1 MSRRLLVAAFLVIGS
16 FVGFSNA
23 HADER
28 ADNST
33 AILSQANLSALMQ
46 PVQLADAAQFPV
58 QISAPRPK
66 VSVDG
71 KASAAKIG
79 MGAVYVSTA
88 LMHVLD
94 VDSTLKAMKRGAIES
109 NPLMKGVVKNRAAF
123 IATKA
128 AIATASIYATSRM
141 AKNNK
146 LHAIIASTAINSA
159 YLMIVKNN
167 YSIAN
172 R

>member
-33 AILSQANLSALMQ
+33 AILSQANISALMQ
-46 PVQLADAAQFPV
+46 PVQLAEAAQFPV
-58 QISAPRPK
+58 QVNVSRPN
-66 VSVDG
+66 VSIEG
-71 KASAAKIG
+71 SSAAKFG
-79 MGAVYVSTA
+79 MGAVYASTV

-94 VDSTLKAMKRGAIES
+94 VDSTMKAMKRGAVEA
-109 NPLMKGVVKNRAAF
+109 NPLMKGVVKNRGAF

-128 AIATASIYATSRM
+128 AIATVSIYATSRM
-141 AKNNK
+141 AKHNK
-146 LHAIIASTAINSA
+146 VHAIIASAAINSA

>member
-16 FVGFSNA
+16 FVGLANA
-23 HADER
+23 HAEER
-28 ADNST
+28 AENTS
-33 AILSQANLSALMQ
+33 AVLSQANLSALMQ
-46 PVQLADAAQFPV
+46 PVQLAEAAQFPV
-58 QISAPRPK
+58 NLSLPRPN

-71 KASAAKIG
+71 NSAAKMG
-79 MGAVYVSTA
+79 MAAVYASTA

-94 VDSTLKAMKRGAIES
+94 VDSTLKALKRGAIEA
-109 NPLMKGVVKNRAAF
+109 NPLMKGVVKNRGMF

-146 LHAIIASTAINSA
+146 VHAIIASAAINSA

-167 YSIAN
+167 YKIAN

>member
-1 MSRRLLVAAFLVIGS
+1 MSRRLLVAAFLAIGS

-33 AILSQANLSALMQ
+33 AILSQANISALMQ
-46 PVQLADAAQFPV
+46 PVLLAEAAQFPV
-58 QISAPRPK
+58 QINGQHQK

-71 KASAAKIG
+71 KAAAKIG
-79 MGAVYVSTA
+79 MGAVYASTA

-94 VDSTLKAMKRGAIES
+94 IDSTFKAMKRGAVES
-109 NPLMKGVVKNRAAF
+109 NPLMKGVVKNRAAV
-123 IATKA
+123 IATTA
-128 AIATASIYATSRM
+128 AIATASIYATSRI

-167 YSIAN
+167 YRIAN

>member
-1 MSRRLLVAAFLVIGS
+1 MSRRLLVAAFLAIGS
-16 FVGFSNA
+16 VVGFSNA

-33 AILSQANLSALMQ
+33 AILSQANISALMQ
-46 PVQLADAAQFPV
+46 PVQLAEAAQFPA
-58 QISAPRPK
+58 QLSMPRP
-66 VSVDG
+66 SVTVDR
-71 KASAAKIG
+71 KAAAKFG
-79 MGAVYVSTA
+79 MGAVYASTV

-94 VDSTLKAMKRGAIES
+94 VDSTLKAMKRGAVEA

>member
-33 AILSQANLSALMQ
+33 AVLSQANLSALMQ
-46 PVQLADAAQFPV
+46 PVQLAEAAQFPV
-58 QISAPRPK
+58 QISMPRPN

-71 KASAAKIG
+71 RAAAKIG
-79 MGAVYVSTA
+79 MGAIYASTA

-94 VDSTLKAMKRGAIES
+94 VDSTFKALKRGAIES

-159 YLMIVKNN
+159 YLMIVRNN
-167 YSIAN
+167 YKIAN

>member
-28 ADNST
+28 ADNTS
-33 AILSQANLSALMQ
+33 AVLSQVNLSTLMQ
-46 PVQLADAAQFPV
+46 PVQLAEAAQFPV
-58 QISAPRPK
+58 QISRPN
-66 VSVDG
+66 VSIDG
-71 KASAAKIG
+71 HSAAKLG
-79 MGAVYVSTA
+79 MGAIYATTA

-94 VDSTLKAMKRGAIES
+94 VDSTLKALKRGAIET

-146 LHAIIASTAINSA
+146 LHAVIAATAINSA

-167 YSIAN
+167 YKIAN